1 MEENKKNEDRG
12 RKDATGFVCRN
23 QQVLFCVSLD
33 RDPFS
38 VFFLSLSPSLFVFFS
53 LSSVSYFVGRRVP
66 RTMHSNAVVYT
77 AVHKGRE
84 EDERDA
90 NRRQMEQVEV
100 RSRWKLRNS
109 ISILEQRLAPFL
121 LCIPL
126 QLSWTC
132 QEEDFLPYSVFN
144 FHPCRER
151 GLRAIGLYR
160 G

>member
-1 MEENKKNEDRG
+1 MRIEGERM
-12 RKDATGFVCRN
+12 
-23 QQVLFCVSLD
+23 QQDSYVETSRF
-33 RDPFS
+33 FS
-38 VFFLSLSPSLFVFFS
+38 VSRSIATPFLCFFSLSLSPSFFVFFS

-90 NRRQMEQVEV
+90 NRRRMEQVEV

-151 GLRAIGLYR
+151 SLRAIGLYR

>member
-1 MEENKKNEDRG
+1 MRIEGERM
-12 RKDATGFVCRN
+12 
-23 QQVLFCVSLD
+23 QQDSYVETSRF
-33 RDPFS
+33 FS
-38 VFFLSLSPSLFVFFS
+38 VSRSIATPFLCFFS
-53 LSSVSYFVGRRVP
+53 LSLPLSSYFSLFLPFRISWDAVYLELCIPTRLCTRRCTKGGRRTSEMQIGGV
-66 RTMHSNAVVYT
+66 
-77 AVHKGRE
+77 
-84 EDERDA
+84 
-90 NRRQMEQVEV
+90 EQVKV